1 MSALLILPA
10 DLGDARVAAL
20 LATHAATARA
30 ETARGSAHAL
40 DLDGLK
46 APGMSVWAAWRDGV
60 LVGVGALKRLSA
72 TEGEVKSMYTDP
84 AARRAGV
91 GRRMLDHIVA
101 AAESAGMARLSLET
115 GSWPYFEPARA
126 LYASA
131 GFTECGP
138 FAEYVADPNS
148 VFMTRALSP
157 PAIGRRQPDG

>member
-1 MSALLILPA
+1 MTALVILPA

-30 ETARGSAHAL
+30 ETAAGSAHAL

-46 APGMSVWAAWRDGV
+46 AAGMMVWAAWRDGA

-72 TEGEVKSMYTDP
+72 TEGEVKSMHTAI

-91 GRRMLDHIVA
+91 GRAMLDHIVA
-101 AAESAGMARLSLET
+101 AAERVGLARLSLET

-131 GFTECGP
+131 GFTQCGP
-138 FAEYVADPNS
+138 FSDYVADPNS
-148 VFMTRALSP
+148 VFMTRVLGP
-157 PAIGRRQPDG
+157 PASGGRQPDG